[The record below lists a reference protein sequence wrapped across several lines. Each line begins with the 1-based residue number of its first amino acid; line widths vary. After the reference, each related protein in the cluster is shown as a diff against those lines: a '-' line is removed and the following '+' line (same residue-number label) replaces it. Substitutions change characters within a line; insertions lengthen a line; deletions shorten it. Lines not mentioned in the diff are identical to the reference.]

1 MSAFRVVMV
10 ALALVIGS
18 YTLASTLAETHSL
31 DRVAF
36 PLDPAKISSPLVGDV
51 PGWLE
56 AISPFRSD
64 LEGNHAL
71 IAALQAIQSGK
82 RTTVTGGTAETARA
96 RARVEQT
103 LSAAPY
109 HAELWLALALLVT
122 QSDPHDPML
131 VEALKLAYFTA
142 PNDAR
147 LMPIRL
153 DTATSFDALADPDL
167 KELVRGDVRLMVT
180 RQPALKPALVSAY
193 RRASNLGKAFLEES
207 VRSID
212 PQFLAILRG

>member
-1 MSAFRVVMV
+1 MLSWWHWRW
-10 ALALVIGS
+10 LS
-18 YTLASTLAETHSL
+18 DRTRSPRRWRNTLS
-31 DRVAF
+31 RPRAF

-64 LEGNHAL
+64 LERNHAL

-82 RTTVTGGTAETARA
+82 RTTGPEDRRNARA

-122 QSDPHDPML
+122 QSDPHIPCW
-131 VEALKLAYFTA
+131 LK
-142 PNDAR
+142 R
-147 LMPIRL
+147 
-153 DTATSFDALADPDL
+153 
-167 KELVRGDVRLMVT
+167 
-180 RQPALKPALVSAY
+180 
-193 RRASNLGKAFLEES
+193 
-207 VRSID
+207 
-212 PQFLAILRG
+212 

>member
-1 MSAFRVVMV
+1 
-10 ALALVIGS
+10 
-18 YTLASTLAETHSL
+18 
-31 DRVAF
+31 
-36 PLDPAKISSPLVGDV
+36 
-51 PGWLE
+51 
-56 AISPFRSD
+56 
-64 LEGNHAL
+64 
-71 IAALQAIQSGK
+71 
-82 RTTVTGGTAETARA
+82 
-96 RARVEQT
+96 
-103 LSAAPY
+103 
-109 HAELWLALALLVT
+109 
-122 QSDPHDPML
+122 ML

-180 RQPALKPALVSAY
+180 RQPALKPAVVSAY

>member
-1 MSAFRVVMV
+1 MSAFRVVIV

-82 RTTVTGGTAETARA
+82 RTTVTGGTAENARA
-96 RARVEQT
+96 RANLVTDGFVKILADAKTDRVLGVHILGPDAET
-103 LSAAPY
+103 MIAEAAIAMEFGASAEDIARTCHAHPSLSEAVKEA
-109 HAELWLALALLVT
+109 ALAV
-122 QSDPHDPML
+122 
-131 VEALKLAYFTA
+131 AK
-142 PNDAR
+142 
-147 LMPIRL
+147 
-153 DTATSFDALADPDL
+153 
-167 KELVRGDVRLMVT
+167 
-180 RQPALKPALVSAY
+180 
-193 RRASNLGKAFLEES
+193 RAINF
-207 VRSID
+207 
-212 PQFLAILRG
+212 